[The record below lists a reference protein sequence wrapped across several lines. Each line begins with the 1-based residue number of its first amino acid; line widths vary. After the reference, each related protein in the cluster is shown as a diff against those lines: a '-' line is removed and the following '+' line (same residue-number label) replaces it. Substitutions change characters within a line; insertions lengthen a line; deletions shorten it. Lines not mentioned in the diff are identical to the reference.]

1 MYPTCRT
8 DGVWRSL
15 VARPLWERKVVGS
28 NPATPTITGD
38 KIALWGASA
47 VRLLCKLRVCVFIS
61 AGRDPLRTHQRMQ
74 QNTTRQPQGDRTV
87 KSAVENLNPTRVRLT
102 VEVPFEELKPSLDA
116 AYKKIN
122 QQVSVPGFRKGKIPA
137 RVIDQRFGRGAVLEE
152 AVNDALPKFYT
163 EAVNEGELNPLGQP
177 EVDITELK
185 DNELLAFTAEVDI
198 RPAIEIPDY
207 SGIEVTVD
215 SVEVSDEDIDQSIEQ
230 LRDRFAT
237 TSAVERAAAEGDV
250 VVIDLEAKVDG
261 EVLEDGVAQGV
272 TYTIGSGE
280 LLDGIDE
287 AVTGLEAGGST
298 TFTSELK
305 GGSAQGKEAEVSVE
319 VSEVKARELP
329 ELDDDF
335 AQLASEFD
343 TLEELRADSRKRLE
357 RTKKFEQAT
366 QAQEK
371 VLDALLELVEV
382 PIPEKLLED
391 EVNTRKHNLEHHQLG
406 QMGLN
411 LESYLQMQ
419 GKTAEEFD
427 AELKEQAEKGIRTQF
442 VLDELVNKEQLSVG
456 QEELTEHLM
465 RRAQSS
471 GMSPDQFAQAVVE
484 GGQVPMLVGEVARG
498 KALAVVVEAA
508 KVVDDKGET
517 VDLDDEDET
526 GETVEATSEE
536 GAEAAAEETQAE
548 GDKQDKAES

>member
-1 MYPTCRT
+1 M
-8 DGVWRSL
+8 
-15 VARPLWERKVVGS
+15 
-28 NPATPTITGD
+28 
-38 KIALWGASA
+38 
-47 VRLLCKLRVCVFIS
+47 
-61 AGRDPLRTHQRMQ
+61 
-74 QNTTRQPQGDRTV
+74 

-122 QQVSVPGFRKGKIPA
+122 QQVTVPGFRKGKVPA

-152 AVNDALPKFYT
+152 AVNDALPKLYQD
-163 EAVNEGELNPLGQP
+163 AVEEGELSPLGQP

-185 DNELLAFTAEVDI
+185 DNELLAFTAEVDV
-198 RPAIEIPDY
+198 RPSIEIPDY

-215 SVEVSDEDIDQSIEQ
+215 AVEVTDEDVDKSVEQ
-230 LRDRFAT
+230 LRERFAST
-237 TSAVERAAAEGDV
+237 TVVERAAAEGDV
-250 VVIDLEAKVDG
+250 VKIDLEASVDG
-261 EVLEDGVAQGV
+261 EVLEDGVAKGID
-272 TYTIGSGE
+272 YTIGSGE

-287 AVTGLEAGGST
+287 AVTGLEAGGSA

-305 GGSAQGKEAEVSVE
+305 GGSAAGREAEVKVDVTSV
-319 VSEVKARELP
+319 SARELP

-335 AQLASEFD
+335 AQMASEFD

-357 RTKKFEQAT
+357 RMKKYDQAT

-371 VLDALLELVEV
+371 VLDALISLVEV
-382 PIPEKLLED
+382 PVPEKLLQD
-391 EVNTRKHNLEHHQLG
+391 EINTRKHNLVNHQLSQLG
-406 QMGLN
+406 MDLAT
-411 LESYLQMQ
+411 YLKMQ
-419 GKTAEEFD
+419 EKSEEEFEN
-427 AELKEQAEKGIRTQF
+427 ELKEQAEKGIRTQF
-442 VLDELVNKEQLSVG
+442 ILDELVNKEKLNVN

-508 KVVDDKGET
+508 KVTDTNGET
-517 VDLDDEDET
+517 VSMEDE
-526 GETVEATSEE
+526 EDEE
-536 GAEAAAEETQAE
+536 ESGEAAGASA
-548 GDKQDKAES
+548 DDASAESAGQSGEKSEG

>member
-1 MYPTCRT
+1 M
-8 DGVWRSL
+8 
-15 VARPLWERKVVGS
+15 
-28 NPATPTITGD
+28 
-38 KIALWGASA
+38 
-47 VRLLCKLRVCVFIS
+47 
-61 AGRDPLRTHQRMQ
+61 
-74 QNTTRQPQGDRTV
+74 

-122 QQVSVPGFRKGKIPA
+122 QQVTVPGFRKGKIPA
-137 RVIDQRFGRGAVLEE
+137 RIIDQRFGRGAVLEE

-163 EAVNEGELNPLGQP
+163 DAVNEGELNPLGQP
-177 EVDITELK
+177 DVDITELK

-198 RPAIEIPDY
+198 RPNVEIPDY

-215 SVEVSDEDIDQSIEQ
+215 SVEVSDEDIDASIEQ
-230 LRDRFAT
+230 LRERFAT
-237 TSAVERAAAEGDV
+237 TTPVERAAAEGDI

-261 EVLEDGVAQGV
+261 EVLEDGVAEGV

-280 LLDGIDE
+280 LLEGIDE
-287 AVTGLEAGGST
+287 AVTGLEAGGSA

-305 GGSAQGKEAEVSVE
+305 GGSAQGKEAEVSVK
-319 VSEVKARELP
+319 VTEVKARELP

-343 TLEELRADSRKRLE
+343 TLEELRADSRRRLE
-357 RTKKFEQAT
+357 QSKKFEQAT

-371 VLDALLELVEV
+371 VLDALLALVEV

-391 EVNTRKHNLEHHQLG
+391 EIQTRKHNLEHHQLG

-442 VLDELVNKEQLSVG
+442 VLDELVNKEKLSVG

-508 KVVDDKGET
+508 TVVDDKGQT

-526 GETVEATSEE
+526 GETVEATTEATEATEAAESAEE
-536 GAEAAAEETQAE
+536 PAAAEAAAEAPAE
-548 GDKQDKAES
+548 SQGEQDKAEG

>member
-1 MYPTCRT
+1 M
-8 DGVWRSL
+8 
-15 VARPLWERKVVGS
+15 
-28 NPATPTITGD
+28 
-38 KIALWGASA
+38 
-47 VRLLCKLRVCVFIS
+47 
-61 AGRDPLRTHQRMQ
+61 
-74 QNTTRQPQGDRTV
+74 
-87 KSAVENLNPTRVRLT
+87 KSAVETLNPTRVRLT
-102 VEVPFEELKPSLDA
+102 VEVPFEELKDSLDA

-122 QQVSVPGFRKGKIPA
+122 QQVTVKGFRKGKIPA

-163 EAVNEGELNPLGQP
+163 NAVNEAELNVLGQP

-198 RPAIEIPDY
+198 RPELEIPDY
-207 SGIEVTVD
+207 SGIEVEVD
-215 SVEVSDEDIDQSIEQ
+215 AVEVSDEDIEKSVEQ
-230 LRDRFAT
+230 LRERFAS
-237 TSAVERAAAEGDV
+237 TSPVERAAQDGDV
-250 VVIDLEAKVDG
+250 VTVDLEAKVDG
-261 EVLEDGVAQGV
+261 EVLADGIANGV
-272 TYTIGSGE
+272 SYTIGSGE

-287 AVTGLEAGGST
+287 AVKGLEAGGSA

-305 GGSAQGKEAEVSVE
+305 GGSAQGKEAEVKVD
-319 VSEVKARELP
+319 VTEVKARELP

-343 TLEELRADSRKRLE
+343 TLDELKADSRKRLE
-357 RTKKFEQAT
+357 RMKKFDQAT

-371 VLDALLELVEV
+371 VLEALLGLIEV

-391 EVNTRKHNLEHHQLG
+391 EIRTRKHNLEHHQLG
-406 QMGLN
+406 QMGLDLAKY
-411 LESYLQMQ
+411 LEIQ
-419 GKTAEEFD
+419 GKTEEEFD
-427 AELKEQAEKGIRTQF
+427 AETKEQAEKGIKTQF
-442 VLDELVNKEQLSVG
+442 VLDELVNKEKLNVS

-508 KVVDDKGET
+508 TVKDTNGEVVD
-517 VDLDDEDET
+517 LEDE
-526 GETVEATSEE
+526 EE
-536 GAEAAAEETQAE
+536 AEAAEAVVAEAEGTEVKAEEAPKTE
-548 GDKQDKAES
+548 G